1 MVRESSLNTTVA
13 RGNTGRGDKEGH
25 YKRLESS
32 TLIAL
37 LFFLSGAAAL
47 VYQTAWQRILALG
60 SGVGI
65 YSVAMIV
72 GAFMAGLGL
81 GSLRGGVGSARV
93 GPRRAMQIFGLV
105 EGLIGLWGALS
116 PFLYYDLL
124 YGRASW
130 LYGAPWSTGIAH
142 FLALLP
148 PTLLM
153 GMSLPFLVRAS
164 VRDAAGA
171 ARTVGRLY
179 GVNVLGAACGALATP
194 WLLIRFAGIDGAVF
208 TAVAANLVVGIAALR
223 LARGLPEDAP
233 AAASAAPPGEPA
245 GSRPFGLWLALYAAS
260 GFVALALEILWFR
273 IVDVGVK
280 SSAFTFGTV
289 LALYLLGCGAGALVG
304 AGFAA
309 RLREPLRAFLT
320 CQCLVLLASAAA
332 VLGFVALPASNGFVV
347 YWSRYEGV
355 TLGHDATTRDILRLY
370 LLFPALLYAVP
381 TFLMG
386 LVFPILQRAV
396 HDDVR
401 TSGRKVG
408 LLQAANIAGC
418 VAGSLLVGLVGLTQ
432 LGTAGTLRLLLVSGV
447 GFAAVGLRAYGRDAR
462 FLALAAALTA
472 AALALPGQDR
482 LWGQFH
488 GADPAR
494 ALLAEDASGV
504 AAITPETPGGFRVS
518 VNGKGNSTLPFG
530 STHTYLGAIPAL
542 MHPEPTDIAIVGL
555 GSGDTAWAAACR
567 PETRSV
573 TVFELNRPQPGL
585 LRRLAARESLPDLA
599 RFLRDPR
606 VRVVLDDGRSSLEH
620 GEALYDMIEADAL
633 RPHSAGSGNLYSV
646 EFFKACARRLKPGG
660 LVCTW
665 APTPRVRATF
675 AAALP
680 HVIQVDAGAGEIV
693 LVGSAEARALDR
705 GAWRARAESGPVRD
719 WLGPTISNTLVSLLR
734 GAHRQD
740 PASVVAFGPPN
751 HDLFPRDEFLTP

>member
-1 MVRESSLNTTVA
+1 M
-13 RGNTGRGDKEGH
+13 
-25 YKRLESS
+25 
-32 TLIAL
+32 IAL

-72 GAFMAGLGL
+72 GAFMAGLGI
-81 GSLRGGVGSARV
+81 GSHRGGVRSAHV
-93 GPRRAMQIFGLV
+93 GPRRALQIFGFV
-105 EGLIGLWGALS
+105 EGLIGIWGALS
-116 PFLYYDLL
+116 PLFYYDVL
-124 YGRASW
+124 YTRAGW
-130 LYGAPWSTGIAH
+130 LYAAPVRAGVAH

-148 PTLLM
+148 PTMLM
-153 GMSLPFLVRAS
+153 GMSLPFLVRAT
-164 VRDAAGA
+164 VRDAATA
-171 ARTVGRLY
+171 SRTVGRLY
-179 GVNVLGAACGALATP
+179 GVNVLGAAAGALATP
-194 WLLIRFAGIDGAVF
+194 WLLIRFAGIEGAVF
-208 TAVAANLVVGIAALR
+208 TAVAANFVVGIAALL
-223 LARGLPEDAP
+223 LARRMPEDEPLREA
-233 AAASAAPPGEPA
+233 AAPPGEAA
-245 GSRPFGLWLALYAAS
+245 GARPFALWLGLYAAS

-273 IVDVGVK
+273 VVDVGVK

-304 AGFAA
+304 ARFAP
-309 RLREPLRAFLT
+309 RLAQPLRAFLT
-320 CQCLVLLASAAA
+320 CQCLVLLASAAS
-332 VLGFVALPASNGFVV
+332 VLAFVRLPATNGFVV

-355 TLGHDATTRDILRLY
+355 TLGHDATAGDILRLY

-418 VAGSLLVGLVGLTQ
+418 VAGSLLVGLLALSR
-432 LGTAGTLRLLLVSGV
+432 LGTAGSLRLLVLGGV
-447 GFAAVGLRAYGRDAR
+447 GFAAVGLRSYGRDLR
-462 FLALAAALTA
+462 FLALAAGLVA
-472 AALALPGQDR
+472 AGLALPGQDR
-482 LWGQFH
+482 LWSQFH

-494 ALLAEDASGV
+494 SFLAEDASGV
-504 AAITPETPGGFRVS
+504 AAITPERPAGFRVS

-542 MHPEPTDIAIVGL
+542 IHPAPTDIAIVGL

-585 LRRLAARESLPDLA
+585 LARLAARESLPDLA

-606 VRVVLDDGRSSLEH
+606 VRFVLDDGRSSLEH
-620 GEALYDMIEADAL
+620 AAARYDMIEADAL

-646 EFFKACARRLKPGG
+646 EFFRACAARLKPGG
-660 LVCTW
+660 IVCTW

-680 HVIQVDAGAGEIV
+680 HVLQIDAGAGEIV
-693 LVGSAEARALDR
+693 LVGSSEALTLDR
-705 GAWRARAESGPVRD
+705 GAWRARAESEPVRS

-734 GAHRQD
+734 GSHRLD
-740 PASVVAFGPPN
+740 PASVAGFGPPN
-751 HDLFPRDEFLTP
+751 ADLFPRDEFLTP